1 MANWQNPNIMVP
13 PNVFRGYPPFAR
25 GPPPGYNQPAP
36 PPHAFSPGGSLPGP
50 FPNNFPPYASY
61 TNPMMPVS
69 NAPDDKADTYDPFQT
84 SSDMPDIKEDGYK
97 KSESDDKKEEVIWT
111 EHKTQDGR
119 TYYYNHIT
127 KKSVWVKPD
136 ELKDE
141 NERKVD
147 DCDWKEYTTPDG
159 KKYFNNAKTGKTQWE
174 MPEEYA
180 EWLDR
185 IKRKREGK
193 ELPKKEKEKEEK
205 LDRPLT
211 KEEAREAFRKLL
223 REKGMTTSWTQEQA
237 LQETRDDP
245 RWKLLKMGEKKQ
257 VFQGLMSELRR
268 EEREEKR
275 KKEQKAE
282 EDFIQLLFDCKEI
295 KKHTTFREAM
305 TLVST
310 DQRFMLIV
318 GDRERERLYNEF
330 IEQRA
335 RKERD
340 DARKRRR
347 EGMENFRQFLE
358 SNKTV
363 SVDTQWRVFK
373 EQVADNPVFKE
384 IDKLDSL
391 SVFMDYIKELESK
404 DIEKLKQEK
413 LERRTKSRKCREGFR
428 HLLDEFWVS
437 KKVNVKTRWKEF
449 KPLIKNDPRYLTMIE
464 DDIEGSTPAE
474 LFYDLIEDLEER
486 YHKDKKRI
494 KEILKENQV
503 IINPQITLESFIEA
517 INKHDYF
524 QFLDETNLKFIYTDL
539 QDKALRNEE
548 KSRKKSKKKFLSLL
562 KTVRI
567 TKGST
572 WEQVVK
578 SSLPTEPV
586 LSLFSEKEQ
595 KDLFDEHIKKRA
607 QEDDFDST
615 SDEEEGAIHER
626 RRSHKK
632 ERRHSSRSSTARK
645 KRDSDR
651 RKDSE
656 DSDENEEDSKHK
668 KRRY

>member
-1 MANWQNPNIMVP
+1 
-13 PNVFRGYPPFAR
+13 
-25 GPPPGYNQPAP
+25 
-36 PPHAFSPGGSLPGP
+36 
-50 FPNNFPPYASY
+50 
-61 TNPMMPVS
+61 
-69 NAPDDKADTYDPFQT
+69 
-84 SSDMPDIKEDGYK
+84 
-97 KSESDDKKEEVIWT
+97 
-111 EHKTQDGR
+111 
-119 TYYYNHIT
+119 
-127 KKSVWVKPD
+127 
-136 ELKDE
+136 
-141 NERKVD
+141 
-147 DCDWKEYTTPDG
+147 
-159 KKYFNNAKTGKTQWE
+159 

-193 ELPKKEKEKEEK
+193 EVPKKEKEKEEK

-223 REKGMTTSWTQEQA
+223 REKGMSSSWTQEQA

-257 VFQGLMSELRR
+257 VFQGLMAELRR

-275 KKEQKAE
+275 KKELKAE

-305 TLVST
+305 TLIST

-330 IEQRA
+330 IDQRS

-340 DARKRRR
+340 ESRKRRR

-358 SNKTV
+358 SNKSVT
-363 SVDTQWRVFK
+363 VDTQWRLFK
-373 EQVADNPVFKE
+373 EQVADHPSFKD

-391 SVFMDYIKELESK
+391 SVFMDYIKDLESK
-404 DIEKLKQEK
+404 DIEKLKEEK
-413 LERRTKSRKCREGFR
+413 LDRRNKSRKCREGFR
-428 HLLDEFWVS
+428 QLLEEYWVAR
-437 KKVNVKTRWKEF
+437 KINVKTRWKEF
-449 KPLIKNDPRYLTMIE
+449 KPVIRNDPRFIGLL
-464 DDIEGSTPAE
+464 DDDVEGGNSSTPAE

-486 YHKDKKRI
+486 YHKEKKRI

-503 IINPQITLESFIEA
+503 LINQQISYEAFLES
-517 INKHDYF
+517 INKHEYYKS
-524 QFLDETNLKFIYTDL
+524 LDETNLRFIYTDL
-539 QDKALRNEE
+539 QDKALRVEE
-548 KSRKKSKKKFLSLL
+548 KTKKKSKKKFLSLL
-562 KTVRI
+562 KMMRI
-567 TKGST
+567 TRTST
-572 WEQVVK
+572 WEQIK
-578 SSLPTEPV
+578 ANLPT
-586 LSLFSEKEQ
+586 SENIPFNDKEQ

-607 QEDDFDST
+607 QEDDFDSS

-632 ERRHSSRSSTARK
+632 ERRHSSRSSVSRK

-656 DSDENEEDSKHK
+656 ESDDNDEDSKHK
-668 KRRY
+668 KRRYL